1 MIKKKNTFN
10 ALVAAALLSAIPAHA
25 SDHGDDKGFIPYE
38 QLQPEQRMV
47 VEEKVRAL
55 LKHIKI
61 DFKTVIFG
69 LDEDGNLV
77 FRGRSKE
84 DQETIIAS
92 PSCWTEPI

>member
-55 LKHIKI
+55 LLHIKI
-61 DFKTVIFG
+61 DFRTVKVGIDSEGNVIFKG
-69 LDEDGNLV
+69 RTEDEIKSTTSNP
-77 FRGRSKE
+77 
-84 DQETIIAS
+84 T
-92 PSCWTEPI
+92 CWTT

>member
-25 SDHGDDKGFIPYE
+25 SDHGDDKGFIPYD

-55 LKHIKI
+55 LLHIKI
-61 DFKTVIFG
+61 DFRTVKVGIDSEGNVVFKG
-69 LDEDGNLV
+69 RTEDEIKSTTSNP
-77 FRGRSKE
+77 
-84 DQETIIAS
+84 T
-92 PSCWTEPI
+92 CWTT

>member
-55 LKHIKI
+55 LLHIKI
-61 DFKTVIFG
+61 DFRTVKVGI
-69 LDEDGNLV
+69 DSEGNVV
-77 FRGRSKE
+77 FKGRTEEEIKS
-84 DQETIIAS
+84 TTS
-92 PSCWTEPI
+92 NPTCWTT

>member
-1 MIKKKNTFN
+1 MIKTKNTFN

-55 LKHIKI
+55 LLHIKI
-61 DFKTVIFG
+61 DFRTVKVGIDSEGNVVFKG
-69 LDEDGNLV
+69 RTEDEIKSTTGNP
-77 FRGRSKE
+77 
-84 DQETIIAS
+84 T
-92 PSCWTEPI
+92 CWTT